1 MQRRGTEVGAMYRRA
16 VCRGSDSHEELVE
29 EVFKVDDRYVLVGDV
44 PASICQRCGER
55 SFSRET
61 TEKVRLLV
69 HGSATAARSVPL
81 QVYEFA

>member
-1 MQRRGTEVGAMYRRA
+1 MFTCV
-16 VCRGSDSHEELVE
+16 VCSADESLTELVD
-29 EVFKVDDRYVLVGDV
+29 EVFKVDGRYVLVGDV
-44 PASICQRCGER
+44 PATVCRRCGER

-69 HGSATAARSVPL
+69 HGQAAAARSVPL

>member
-1 MQRRGTEVGAMYRRA
+1 MFTCI
-16 VCRGSDSHEELVE
+16 VCSADQSLTELVE
-29 EVFKVDDRYVLVGDV
+29 EVFKVDGRYVLVGDV
-44 PASICQRCGER
+44 PASVCQRCGER

-69 HGSATAARSVPL
+69 HGQAAAARSVPL